1 MTTAKTKAPSKYE
14 ALDALILAKIK
25 VRPATFSELYS
36 GSVRKEC
43 DAIAKAGGNKHL
55 AFFGGSSPWRVLDRR
70 RLQALR
76 RAGKIQHNRTR
87 GWSEKV
93 EG

>member
-25 VRPATFSELYS
+25 ARPATFSELYS

-55 AFFGGSSPWRVLDRR
+55 AFFGGGSPWRVLDR

-76 RAGKIQHNRTR
+76 RAGKIRHNRAC